1 MEIKNNFF
9 LLNLDLLIVN
19 WGSRIRTYE
28 WRSQS
33 PQPYHLAT
41 PQNFS
46 KNNSNLHFKLQ
57 IKCRSIGQE
66 GIRTPDTVVRSHVL

>member
-1 MEIKNNFF
+1 MVSTVKKM
-9 LLNLDLLIVN
+9 N
-19 WGSRIRTYE
+19 WGGRIRTYE

-41 PQNFS
+41 PQNIS
-46 KNNSNLHFKLQ
+46 KRSSRTIKLEFD
-57 IKCRSIGQE
+57 IGQE

>member
-1 MEIKNNFF
+1 MILF
-9 LLNLDLLIVN
+9 LCN
-19 WGSRIRTYE
+19 WGGRIRTYE

-41 PQNFS
+41 PQRSEQTNR
-46 KNNSNLHFKLQ
+46 KIPKLHHL
-57 IKCRSIGQE
+57 KCNIGQE

>member
-1 MEIKNNFF
+1 MKCKN
-9 LLNLDLLIVN
+9 IN
-19 WGSRIRTYE
+19 WGGRIRTYE

-41 PQNFS
+41 PQIFKS
-46 KNNSNLHFKLQ
+46 KLRNKKVCNRN
-57 IKCRSIGQE
+57 IGQE